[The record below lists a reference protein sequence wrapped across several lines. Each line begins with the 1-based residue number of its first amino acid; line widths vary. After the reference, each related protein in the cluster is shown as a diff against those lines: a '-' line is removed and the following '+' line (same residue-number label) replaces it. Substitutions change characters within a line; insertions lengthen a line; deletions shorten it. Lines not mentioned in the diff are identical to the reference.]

1 MIQTARGHQFFRT
14 NDSECFQQ
22 LASNEVHSTFTPG
35 GGQVRRPHTLAPC
48 KPCQERAVFII
59 GMSAG
64 MKHTRDDVQTF
75 QCLGQAHGAP
85 VFGNFGRRHCR
96 RQNRKGEGETQQH
109 NRHYSHNE
117 SLVTINGIV
126 LVSPRTDHAKPMFS
140 TPQLYWVGPDGQ
152 ENCLPLEAGEI
163 LIGRK
168 GDADVVLNNQHVSRH
183 HAKLVKTPEGYFLQD
198 LGSTHGTFVNE
209 TRIEHH
215 ILKNGDKISLGKD
228 RIDLHYWVGERPP
241 LGPKTDTTQIFE
253 RSLID
258 LGLALPSGYS
268 DLEKIS
274 CILDFQYQW
283 EQLFTPDAAF
293 QKILESALKIS
304 GAERG
309 FILVRDARDN
319 FGYTAGMDGQ
329 GRNLSLSHFKTSHTV
344 VDDVVKKSAPV
355 FMVEGLDNKYKE
367 QASIVAM
374 NLRAIAC
381 MPLMGIPSQADTP
394 SILGILY
401 LDSTKKMHSLSGLD
415 QRILNKLA
423 VEAGNVLERV
433 EMIKGIEQRKK
444 MEHELALAE
453 ETQRSLLPQT
463 LPSVRSLKIHA
474 FSKPTRYVGGDFYD
488 FVELESGEL
497 FGVIADVSGKGVSA
511 SLLSSMLLGC
521 LQMQVRAGLALH
533 EALNRLNRF
542 LCEKSSSSRFATMFS
557 FTLNSDGYGRY
568 ISAGHN
574 PAYLFRA
581 ATREIEEL
589 TSNNMIVGA
598 FQFVTYEAAPLNLNP
613 G

>member
-1 MIQTARGHQFFRT
+1 
-14 NDSECFQQ
+14 
-22 LASNEVHSTFTPG
+22 
-35 GGQVRRPHTLAPC
+35 
-48 KPCQERAVFII
+48 
-59 GMSAG
+59 MS
-64 MKHTRDDVQTF
+64 K
-75 QCLGQAHGAP
+75 
-85 VFGNFGRRHCR
+85 
-96 RQNRKGEGETQQH
+96 
-109 NRHYSHNE
+109 
-117 SLVTINGIV
+117 
-126 LVSPRTDHAKPMFS
+126 
-140 TPQLYWVGPDGQ
+140 PQLYWLGPDGQ
-152 ENCLPLEAGEI
+152 ENSFPLIAPEI

-168 GDADVVLNNQHVSRH
+168 SDADVVLNNQHVSRH
-183 HAKLVKTPEGYFLQD
+183 HAKLVKTPEGYALQD

-209 TRIEHH
+209 SRVENKA
-215 ILKNGDKISLGKD
+215 LKHGDKISLGKD
-228 RIDLHYWVGERPP
+228 RIDLHYFTSESKPAKSV
-241 LGPKTDTTQIFE
+241 PKTDTTQIFE
-253 RSLID
+253 RSLMD
-258 LGLALPSGYS
+258 LGVVLPSGSS

-283 EQLFTPDAAF
+283 EQMFTPETAF

-309 FILVRDARDN
+309 FVLVREGN
-319 FGYTAGMDGQ
+319 KYGYASGMDGQ

-344 VDDVVKKSAPV
+344 VDEMVGKGAPV
-355 FMVEGLDNKYKE
+355 FIVEGLDNRYKE

-374 NLRAIAC
+374 NLRAVAC
-381 MPLMGIPSQADTP
+381 LPLMGIPSQADTP

-433 EMIKGIEQRKK
+433 EMIKTIEQRKK
-444 MEHELALAE
+444 LEQELTLAE
-453 ETQRSLLPQT
+453 ETQRSLLPAA
-463 LPSVRSLKIHA
+463 LPNLPQVRIHA

-521 LQMQVRAGLALH
+521 LQMQMRAGLPLD
-533 EALNRLNRF
+533 EAMNRLNRF

-557 FTLNSDGYGRY
+557 FTLGPDGHGRY

-574 PAYLFRA
+574 PTYLFRA
-581 ATREIEEL
+581 ATGQIEEL
-589 TSNNMIVGA
+589 ASNNMIVGA
-598 FQFVTYEAAPLNLNP
+598 FQFATYEAATLNMNP
-613 G
+613 GDVLLAYSDGLTEAESPQGEMLGEEAVKNVILAAAPTGSQQLEQKLLATIQSFTAGRTLTDDITLIIVERV

>member
-1 MIQTARGHQFFRT
+1 M
-14 NDSECFQQ
+14 
-22 LASNEVHSTFTPG
+22 
-35 GGQVRRPHTLAPC
+35 
-48 KPCQERAVFII
+48 
-59 GMSAG
+59 
-64 MKHTRDDVQTF
+64 
-75 QCLGQAHGAP
+75 
-85 VFGNFGRRHCR
+85 
-96 RQNRKGEGETQQH
+96 
-109 NRHYSHNE
+109 
-117 SLVTINGIV
+117 
-126 LVSPRTDHAKPMFS
+126 S
-140 TPQLYWVGPDGQ
+140 TPQLYWLGVDGQ
-152 ENCLPLEAGEI
+152 ENSFPLVASEV

-168 GDADVVLNNQHVSRH
+168 SDADVVLNNQHVSRH
-183 HAKLVKTPEGYFLQD
+183 HAKLVKTADGYVLQD

-209 TRIEHH
+209 SRVEHH
-215 ILKNGDKISLGKD
+215 TLRHGDKISVGKD
-228 RIDLHYWVGERPP
+228 RIDLHYFVGDSKPIKP
-241 LGPKTDTTQIFE
+241 APKTDTTEILE
-253 RSLID
+253 RSIMG
-258 LGLALPSGYS
+258 LGVVLPSGSS

-283 EQLFTPDAAF
+283 EQLFTPDTAF

-309 FILVRDARDN
+309 FILVREGNN
-319 FGYTAGMDGQ
+319 FGYTAGMDGH
-329 GRNLSLSHFKTSHTV
+329 GRNLSLSHFKTSHTA
-344 VDDVVKKSAPV
+344 VDDVVEKSAPV
-355 FMVEGLDNKYKE
+355 FMVEGLDNRYKE

-374 NLRAIAC
+374 NLRAVAC
-381 MPLMGIPSQADTP
+381 LPLMGIPSQADKP

-433 EMIKGIEQRKK
+433 EMIKNIEQRKK
-444 MEHELALAE
+444 LEQELTLAE
-453 ETQRSLLPQT
+453 ETQKSLLPTT
-463 LPSVRSLKIHA
+463 LPSVRQLSIHA

-521 LQMQVRAGLALH
+521 LQMQMRAGLNLD
-533 EALNRLNRF
+533 EAMNRLNRF

-557 FTLNSDGYGRY
+557 FTLDPDGHGKY

-574 PAYLFRA
+574 PTYLYRA

-589 TSNNMIVGA
+589 SSNNMIVGA
-598 FQFVTYEAAPLNLNP
+598 FQFATYEAATLNMNP
-613 G
+613 GDVLLAYSDGLTEAENPQGEMLGEEAVKNVIVAEAPSGSEHLEQKLLATIQNFTAGRSLTDDITIIIVERL

>member
-1 MIQTARGHQFFRT
+1 
-14 NDSECFQQ
+14 
-22 LASNEVHSTFTPG
+22 
-35 GGQVRRPHTLAPC
+35 
-48 KPCQERAVFII
+48 
-59 GMSAG
+59 MS
-64 MKHTRDDVQTF
+64 K
-75 QCLGQAHGAP
+75 
-85 VFGNFGRRHCR
+85 
-96 RQNRKGEGETQQH
+96 
-109 NRHYSHNE
+109 
-117 SLVTINGIV
+117 
-126 LVSPRTDHAKPMFS
+126 
-140 TPQLYWVGPDGQ
+140 PQLYWLGPDGQ
-152 ENCLPLEAGEI
+152 ENSFPLIAPEI

-168 GDADVVLNNQHVSRH
+168 SDADVVLNNQHVSRH
-183 HAKLVKTPEGYFLQD
+183 HAKLVKTAEGYALQD

-209 TRIEHH
+209 SRVENKA
-215 ILKNGDKISLGKD
+215 LKHGDKISLGKD
-228 RIDLHYWVGERPP
+228 RIDLHYFTSESKPAKSV
-241 LGPKTDTTQIFE
+241 PKTDTTQIFE
-253 RSLID
+253 RSLMD
-258 LGLALPSGYS
+258 LGVVLPSGSS

-283 EQLFTPDAAF
+283 EQMFTPETAF

-309 FILVRDARDN
+309 FVLVREGN
-319 FGYTAGMDGQ
+319 KYGYASGMDGQ

-344 VDDVVKKSAPV
+344 VDEMVGKGAPV
-355 FMVEGLDNKYKE
+355 FIVEGLDNRYKE

-374 NLRAIAC
+374 NLRAVAC
-381 MPLMGIPSQADTP
+381 LPLMGIPSQADTP

-433 EMIKGIEQRKK
+433 EMIKTIEQRKK
-444 MEHELALAE
+444 LEQELTLAE
-453 ETQRSLLPQT
+453 ETQRSLLPAA
-463 LPSVRSLKIHA
+463 LPNLPQVRIHA

-521 LQMQVRAGLALH
+521 LQMQMRAGLPLD
-533 EALNRLNRF
+533 EAMNRLNRF

-557 FTLNSDGYGRY
+557 FTLGPDGHGRY

-574 PAYLFRA
+574 PTYLFRA
-581 ATREIEEL
+581 ATGQIEEL
-589 TSNNMIVGA
+589 ASNNMIVGA
-598 FQFVTYEAAPLNLNP
+598 FQFATYEAATLNMNP
-613 G
+613 GDVLLAYSDGLTEAESPQGEMLGEEAVKNVILAAAPTGSQQLEQKLLATIQSFTAGRTLTDDITLIIVERV